1 MCNINIL
8 VALCQSYYQS
18 LIIEKVMFLLFHYI
32 LQVHHGFYNAYH
44 NTTMRPGVIDGIKQA
59 KKLFG
64 DIDVIVIGH
73 SMGGAMAAI
82 CALDLK
88 VFSDSFFFNVL

>member
-59 KKLFG
+59 KKLYKYWQVEWSTEIELNQQRKFEVSLAG
-64 DIDVIVIGH
+64 I
-73 SMGGAMAAI
+73 
-82 CALDLK
+82 
-88 VFSDSFFFNVL
+88 NEYN